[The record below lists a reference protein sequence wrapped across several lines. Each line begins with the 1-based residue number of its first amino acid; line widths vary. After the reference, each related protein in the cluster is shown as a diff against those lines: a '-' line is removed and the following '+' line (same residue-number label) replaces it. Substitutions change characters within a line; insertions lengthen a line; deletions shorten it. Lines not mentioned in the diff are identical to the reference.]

1 MFSGFS
7 GKKDFGQQQNEL
19 SQHISSSFGQSFGF
33 LKSVQAIGSVDENI
47 DKMITFLNQKLEFM
61 DDVPSSQQSAKT
73 LSSPDR
79 MKLFISLGVVAID
92 SKTDTEQREHLQL
105 RSLNTA
111 KFYKKPVM
119 DGMKQYFKEYI
130 SKLEN
135 LKAMTIDDYK
145 VPENTGYQV
154 ELKNKLKIFIN
165 KTKYFIFDVYMN
177 HYVQFIYL
185 LFAIN
190 IYKTTESYFKLN
202 AEQQKQL
209 SVMDKTDNILKL
221 TNQMQES
228 DSVNFQKTKD
238 SMNSLIQKIGD
249 ISKYNKPT
257 QNEINQLKTLD
268 DKAMKQGGSI
278 TTVADSVFE
287 DIIAKHNQFFEIYK
301 DTRDSMP
308 DYFNNINELVMNKI
322 NYLQDLSN
330 SIMTLQ
336 PEHFDIIKRTQ
347 QEVAKLSNQ
356 PELNKNYK
364 INNNPLVKQL
374 RDDLEVSINSTNQYA
389 QTLQQENQNM
399 INTVS
404 NDPVTSAPAMS
415 APVTSAPVMS
425 APVTSAP
432 AMSTPSATSTTSNPF
447 SSTSGGFVRAGTLFP
462 KNNYKKSKFPLKQ
475 K

>member
-1 MFSGFS
+1 
-7 GKKDFGQQQNEL
+7 
-19 SQHISSSFGQSFGF
+19 
-33 LKSVQAIGSVDENI
+33 
-47 DKMITFLNQKLEFM
+47 
-61 DDVPSSQQSAKT
+61 
-73 LSSPDR
+73 
-79 MKLFISLGVVAID
+79 
-92 SKTDTEQREHLQL
+92 
-105 RSLNTA
+105 
-111 KFYKKPVM
+111 M

-135 LKAMTIDDYK
+135 LKSMSIDDYK

-177 HYVQFIYL
+177 HYVKFIYL

-209 SVMDKTDNILKL
+209 NVMDKTDNILKL
-221 TNQMQES
+221 TNQMQDS
-228 DSVNFQKTKD
+228 DSINFQKTKD
-238 SMNSLIQKIGD
+238 SMNSLIEKIGD

-268 DKAMKQGGSI
+268 DKAVKKGGSI

-301 DTRDSMP
+301 DTRDAMP

-404 NDPVTSAPAMS
+404 T
-415 APVTSAPVMS
+415 APVTSSPTMNSPTMS
-425 APVTSAP
+425 V
-432 AMSTPSATSTTSNPF
+432 PSATSTTSNPF
-447 SSTSGGFVRAGTLFP
+447 STTSGGFVRAGTLFP

-475 K
+475 KSLL

>member
-1 MFSGFS
+1 
-7 GKKDFGQQQNEL
+7 
-19 SQHISSSFGQSFGF
+19 
-33 LKSVQAIGSVDENI
+33 
-47 DKMITFLNQKLEFM
+47 
-61 DDVPSSQQSAKT
+61 
-73 LSSPDR
+73 
-79 MKLFISLGVVAID
+79 
-92 SKTDTEQREHLQL
+92 
-105 RSLNTA
+105 
-111 KFYKKPVM
+111 
-119 DGMKQYFKEYI
+119 MKQYFKEYI
-130 SKLEN
+130 GKLEN
-135 LKAMTIDDYK
+135 LKSMSIDDYK

-209 SVMDKTDNILKL
+209 SIMDKTDNILKL

-238 SMNSLIQKIGD
+238 SMNSLIEKIGD

-257 QNEINQLKTLD
+257 QNEINKLKTLD
-268 DKAMKQGGSI
+268 DKAVKQGGSI
-278 TTVADSVFE
+278 TTVADSIFE

-301 DTRDSMP
+301 DTRDAMP

-399 INTVS
+399 IDTVS
-404 NDPVTSAPAMS
+404 PNNMTMGAPA
-415 APVTSAPVMS
+415 TSAPVIS
-425 APVTSAP
+425 D
-432 AMSTPSATSTTSNPF
+432 PSATSATTNPF
-447 SSTSGGFVRAGTLFP
+447 SGTTSGGFVRAGTLFP

>member
-1 MFSGFS
+1 MS
-7 GKKDFGQQQNEL
+7 
-19 SQHISSSFGQSFGF
+19 
-33 LKSVQAIGSVDENI
+33 
-47 DKMITFLNQKLEFM
+47 
-61 DDVPSSQQSAKT
+61 
-73 LSSPDR
+73 
-79 MKLFISLGVVAID
+79 
-92 SKTDTEQREHLQL
+92 
-105 RSLNTA
+105 
-111 KFYKKPVM
+111 
-119 DGMKQYFKEYI
+119 
-130 SKLEN
+130 
-135 LKAMTIDDYK
+135 IDDYK

-221 TNQMQES
+221 TNQMQDS
-228 DSVNFQKTKD
+228 DSINFQKTKD
-238 SMNSLIQKIGD
+238 SMNSLIEKIGD

-268 DKAMKQGGSI
+268 DKAVKKGGSI

-301 DTRDSMP
+301 DTRDAMP

-404 NDPVTSAPAMS
+404 T
-415 APVTSAPVMS
+415 APVTSSPTMS
-425 APVTSAP
+425 V
-432 AMSTPSATSTTSNPF
+432 PSATSTTSNPF
-447 SSTSGGFVRAGTLFP
+447 STTSGGFVRAGTLFP

>member
-1 MFSGFS
+1 
-7 GKKDFGQQQNEL
+7 
-19 SQHISSSFGQSFGF
+19 
-33 LKSVQAIGSVDENI
+33 
-47 DKMITFLNQKLEFM
+47 
-61 DDVPSSQQSAKT
+61 
-73 LSSPDR
+73 
-79 MKLFISLGVVAID
+79 
-92 SKTDTEQREHLQL
+92 
-105 RSLNTA
+105 
-111 KFYKKPVM
+111 
-119 DGMKQYFKEYI
+119 
-130 SKLEN
+130 
-135 LKAMTIDDYK
+135 
-145 VPENTGYQV
+145 
-154 ELKNKLKIFIN
+154 
-165 KTKYFIFDVYMN
+165 
-177 HYVQFIYL
+177 
-185 LFAIN
+185 
-190 IYKTTESYFKLN
+190 
-202 AEQQKQL
+202 
-209 SVMDKTDNILKL
+209 
-221 TNQMQES
+221 
-228 DSVNFQKTKD
+228 
-238 SMNSLIQKIGD
+238 
-249 ISKYNKPT
+249 
-257 QNEINQLKTLD
+257 
-268 DKAMKQGGSI
+268 
-278 TTVADSVFE
+278 
-287 DIIAKHNQFFEIYK
+287 
-301 DTRDSMP
+301 
-308 DYFNNINELVMNKI
+308 MNKI